1 MVYEVF
7 TTAQLI
13 ELEFMVFLVV
23 TAAEGTT
30 GNVDVARLAFI
41 FIARG
46 IVLIRGAV
54 CQLNGQE
61 VLI

>member
-1 MVYEVF
+1 M
-7 TTAQLI
+7 I

-30 GNVDVARLAFI
+30 GNIDVKRLEFI
-41 FIARG
+41 FITRG
-46 IVLIRGAV
+46 RVLIRGAV
-54 CQLNGQE
+54 SQLNGQE

>member
-7 TTAQLI
+7 TIAQLI

-30 GNVDVARLAFI
+30 GNIDVERLAFI
-41 FIARG
+41 FITRG
-46 IVLIRGAV
+46 RVLIRGAV
-54 CQLNGQE
+54 SQLNGQE